1 MTTQL
6 TSRQTSKHQT
16 QYEQILPNHEQLPFA
31 VEVVTGTD
39 DEKSRLS
46 SEVPGCTSNLS
57 GSYEAINAAM
67 PADGIE
73 VPHWSKGCVSC
84 KIGLLR
90 GNL

>member
-1 MTTQL
+1 MTAQL

-39 DEKSRLS
+39 DEKSCLS

-57 GSYEAINAAM
+57 GSYEAINAAITAHAIEM
-67 PADGIE
+67 PQQL
-73 VPHWSKGCVSC
+73 KGCVSSR
-84 KIGLLR
+84 IGLLR
-90 GNL
+90 GKL